1 MYTIISPLC
10 DKWKVIGLQL
20 GLRPATL
27 EAVDKSYDGRT
38 DRCLYSVLTKWLQRR
53 DDVWKKGGV
62 TWSVLIQVLKSVG
75 ADETVLSTCRAEAVN
90 SDLTSNIIVTLIDL
104 TLIPYIQGTFGG
116 HYNFDNLERRH
127 RLEGMFLAN

>member
-53 DDVWKKGGV
+53 DDVWKKGQV